1 MALSINWLWSRGMGW
16 SSLLASHLLMRT
28 SKNLQQERSF
38 HSTFKEGELPLWAC
52 LAGISLCTK
61 LFVTAL
67 SRRHWLVGRKA
78 FLNNLVKMF
87 KLSTLTLAL
96 ERRAVACC

>member
-1 MALSINWLWSRGMGW
+1 MALSINWLWSGGMGW

-38 HSTFKEGELPLWAC
+38 HSTFKGGELPLWAC

-96 ERRAVACC
+96 ERRAAACC